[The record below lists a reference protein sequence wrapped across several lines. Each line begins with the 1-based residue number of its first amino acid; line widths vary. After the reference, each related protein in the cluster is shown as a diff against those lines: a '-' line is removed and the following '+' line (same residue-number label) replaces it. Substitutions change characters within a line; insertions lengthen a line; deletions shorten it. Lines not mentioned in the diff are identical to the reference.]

1 MHELAYKL
9 EVEKKVKL
17 ASQKM
22 EQLGVSAKDENE
34 ESNEKIVLLKRAL
47 QKYQGLYIPGEGKL
61 VKKFMTN
68 PWGSCHKICSP
79 MLKIQTFSRPYYNNV
94 FVLYW

>member
-22 EQLGVSAKDENE
+22 EQLGVSAKEENE
-34 ESNEKIVLLKRAL
+34 ESNEKILLLKRAL

-61 VKKFMTN
+61 VKGYEIPHGYLPQLLVIRRSQRKL
-68 PWGSCHKICSP
+68 SHADHKTTI
-79 MLKIQTFSRPYYNNV
+79 L
-94 FVLYW
+94 